1 MAKDETDAPE
11 EDKDVV
17 LQRSSAESLRDVKD
31 SLEGFLW
38 TTTKSGGRK
47 IRRRV
52 RVKDTDRLVNL
63 VCAYSIPWCSY

>member
-17 LQRSSAESLRDVKD
+17 LQRSSAESLRDLKD

-38 TTTKSGGRK
+38 KTTKSREK
-47 IRRRV
+47 EIRNRV
-52 RVKDTDRLVNL
+52 RVKDTNRLVNL
-63 VCAYSIPWCSY
+63 VKTSSLFSYNQ